1 MRYLVTVDEREI
13 SVEMDESGGDAAPQA
28 NVDGVRTPID
38 WRVVTAA
45 ARAVAGG
52 ADTAGHYSLLLGAS
66 SYDIYAR
73 PITTPDSADDEGA
86 QVYEITVGAR
96 TFTVTLRDERTQAL
110 GRLAG
115 GAHHSGDATI
125 RAPMPGLVSNV
136 LAQEGQ
142 EVARGQAIIVL
153 EAMKM
158 ENDLTTPRAGV
169 VKRVNVT
176 KGQTVNQGDT
186 LAIIGDPADATPSED
201 AESETESET
210 EMAD

>member
-1 MRYLVTVDEREI
+1 MRYLVTVDEREVRVAI
-13 SVEMDESGGDAAPQA
+13 EERQSSALPQA
-28 NVDGVRTPID
+28 DVDGVKAPID

-45 ARAVAGG
+45 ARALAGG
-52 ADTAGHYSLLLGAS
+52 ADTAGHYSLLLGAT

-73 PITTPDSADDEGA
+73 PLATPDDADEGA
-86 QVYEITVGAR
+86 QAYEVTVGAR

-115 GAHHSGDATI
+115 GAHHSGDAAI

-142 EVARGQAIIVL
+142 EVARGQAIVVL

-169 VKRVNVT
+169 VKRISVT
-176 KGQTVNQGDT
+176 KGQTVNQGET
-186 LAIIGDPADATPSED
+186 LAIIGDPAGAASDES
-201 AESETESET
+201 AEESDT
-210 EMAD
+210 DLTD

>member
-1 MRYLVTVDEREI
+1 MRYLVTVDEREV
-13 SVEMDESGGDAAPQA
+13 SVAIEESQSGALLQA
-28 NVDGVRTPID
+28 NVDDVKAPID
-38 WRVVTAA
+38 WSVVTAA
-45 ARAVAGG
+45 ARSLAGG
-52 ADTAGHYSLLLGAS
+52 ADTAGHYSLLLGAT

-73 PITTPDSADDEGA
+73 PIASPDDTDEGA
-86 QVYEITVGAR
+86 QAYEVTVGAR

-110 GRLAG
+110 GRLVG

-142 EVARGQAIIVL
+142 EVERGQAIVVL

-169 VKRVNVT
+169 IKRINVT
-176 KGQTVNQGDT
+176 KGQTVNQGET
-186 LAIIGDPADATPSED
+186 LAIIGDSGEAVSEEA
-201 AESETESET
+201 AEESDT
-210 EMAD
+210 DMAD

>member
-13 SVEMDESGGDAAPQA
+13 SVEMGESGDAAPQA
-28 NVDGVRTPID
+28 NVDGVVTPLD

-45 ARAVAGG
+45 VRAAAGG
-52 ADTAGHYSLLLGAS
+52 ADTAGHYSLLLGDQ

-73 PITTPDSADDEGA
+73 AVATPDGADDEGA
-86 QVYEITVGAR
+86 QAYEVTVGAR
-96 TFTVTLRDERTQAL
+96 TYTVTLRDERTQAL

-115 GAHHSGDATI
+115 AARHSGDAII

-142 EVARGQAIIVL
+142 EVARGQAVVVL

-158 ENDLTTPRAGV
+158 ENDLATPRAGV

-186 LAIIGDPADATPSED
+186 LAIIGDPAGSAPGED
-201 AESETESET
+201 TESET
-210 EMAD
+210 ETAD

>member
-1 MRYLVTVDEREI
+1 MRFLVNVDEREI
-13 SVEMDESGGDAAPQA
+13 SVALEEPDGPATRAD
-28 NVDGVRTPID
+28 VDGVTTPLD
-38 WRVVTAA
+38 WRVMGMA
-45 ARAVAGG
+45 ARSLAAGDG
-52 ADTAGHYSLLLGAS
+52 EAGHYSLLVGAT

-73 PITTPDSADDEGA
+73 PIAAEDAGAGA
-86 QVYEITVGAR
+86 QAYEITVGAR

-110 GRLAG
+110 AHLAG
-115 GAHHSGDATI
+115 GAHHTGDATI

-158 ENDLTTPRAGV
+158 ENDLATPRAGLV
-169 VKRVNVT
+169 RSIRVR

-186 LAIIGDPADATPSED
+186 LAIVGDPDGAVTPESDADDEI
-201 AESETESET
+201 
-210 EMAD
+210 AD

>member
-13 SVEMDESGGDAAPQA
+13 SVAVDEPDGAASHA
-28 NVDGVRTPID
+28 EVDGVATPVD
-38 WRVVTAA
+38 WRVISAA
-45 ARAVAGG
+45 ARAIASGE
-52 ADTAGHYSLLLGAS
+52 DTAGHYSLLLGAA
-66 SYDIYAR
+66 SYDVYAR
-73 PITTPDSADDEGA
+73 PIDASDDAGEGA
-86 QVYEITVGAR
+86 QAYEVTVGAR

-142 EVARGQAIIVL
+142 EVTRGQTVVVL

-158 ENDLTTPRAGV
+158 ENDLSATRAGI
-169 VKRVNVT
+169 VKSLRVAR
-176 KGQTVNQGDT
+176 GQTVAQGEA
-186 LAIIGDPADATPSED
+186 LAVIGDPAGAVSDEAIDENG
-201 AESETESET
+201 E
-210 EMAD
+210 

>member
-13 SVEMDESGGDAAPQA
+13 SVAVDEPDGAASHA
-28 NVDGVRTPID
+28 EVDGAATPVD
-38 WRVVTAA
+38 WRVISAA
-45 ARAVAGG
+45 ARAVASGE
-52 ADTAGHYSLLLGAS
+52 DTAGHYSLLLGAA
-66 SYDIYAR
+66 SYDVYAR
-73 PITTPDSADDEGA
+73 PIDAPDDAGEGA
-86 QVYEITVGAR
+86 QAYEVTVGAR

-115 GAHHSGDATI
+115 GARHSGDATI

-136 LAQEGQ
+136 LAQVGQ
-142 EVARGQAIIVL
+142 EVTRGQTVVVL

-158 ENDLTTPRAGV
+158 ENDLATPRAGI

-186 LAIIGDPADATPSED
+186 LAIIGDPDGAQAEEAN
-201 AESETESET
+201 AESDTDSV
-210 EMAD
+210 D

>member
-1 MRYLVTVDEREI
+1 MRYLVNVDEREI
-13 SVEMDESGGDAAPQA
+13 SVSVDEPDGSATQVE
-28 NVDGVRTPID
+28 VDGITTPVD

-45 ARAVAGG
+45 IRAATQGEN
-52 ADTAGHYSLLLGAS
+52 AAGHYSLLIGTA

-73 PITTPDSADDEGA
+73 PVEAPDGADEGA
-86 QVYEITVGAR
+86 QAYEVTVGAR

-115 GAHHSGDATI
+115 GAHHSGDVTI

-142 EVARGQAIIVL
+142 EVTRGQTIVVL

-158 ENDLTTPRAGV
+158 ENDLATPRAGI
-169 VKRVNVT
+169 VKRVSAV

-186 LAIIGDPADATPSED
+186 LAIIGDPDGATTDEASAEAE
-201 AESETESET
+201 AESETEA
-210 EMAD
+210 AD

>member
-13 SVEMDESGGDAAPQA
+13 SVAIEEPQGGALPQA
-28 NVDGVRTPID
+28 DVDGVKSPVD

-45 ARAVAGG
+45 ARAQASG
-52 ADTAGHYSLLLGAS
+52 ADTAGHYSLLLGGA

-73 PITTPDSADDEGA
+73 PIATTDDSAEGA
-86 QVYEITVGAR
+86 QAYEVTVGAR

-115 GAHHSGDATI
+115 GARHSGDATI

-142 EVARGQAIIVL
+142 EVTRGQAIVVL

-158 ENDLTTPRAGV
+158 ENDLTTPRAGI

-176 KGQTVNQGDT
+176 KGQTVNQGET
-186 LAIIGDPADATPSED
+186 LAIIGDPAGAAPDEAAE
-201 AESETESET
+201 ESETDT
-210 EMAD
+210 AD

>member
-13 SVEMDESGGDAAPQA
+13 SVAIEEPQGGALPQA
-28 NVDGVRTPID
+28 DVDGVKSPVD

-45 ARAVAGG
+45 ARALAGG
-52 ADTAGHYSLLLGAS
+52 ADTAGHYSLLLGDA

-73 PITTPDSADDEGA
+73 PIATTDDSTEDA
-86 QVYEITVGAR
+86 QAYEVTVGAR

-115 GAHHSGDATI
+115 GARHSGDATI

-142 EVARGQAIIVL
+142 EVTRGQAIVVL

-158 ENDLTTPRAGV
+158 ENDLTTPRAGI

-176 KGQTVNQGDT
+176 KGQTVNQGET
-186 LAIIGDPADATPSED
+186 LAIIGDPVGAMPDDAGE
-201 AESETESET
+201 ESETDT
-210 EMAD
+210 AV

>member
-1 MRYLVTVDEREI
+1 MRFLVTVDEHDI
-13 SVEMDESGGDAAPQA
+13 SVAVSEPDGPASQA
-28 NVDGVRTPID
+28 EVDGQATPVD
-38 WRVVTAA
+38 WRVVGAA
-45 ARAVAGG
+45 ARSLATG
-52 ADTAGHYSLLLGAS
+52 AEAGHYSLLVGVA

-73 PITTPDSADDEGA
+73 PIETLDGAEGA
-86 QVYEITVGAR
+86 QSYEITVGAR

-110 GRLAG
+110 ATLAG

-142 EVARGQAIIVL
+142 EVARGQAIVVL

-158 ENDLTTPRAGV
+158 ENDLATPRAGV
-169 VKRVNVT
+169 VKSVRVQ

-186 LAIIGDPADATPSED
+186 LAIVGDADNASATD
-201 AESETESET
+201 AGGDADTEV
-210 EMAD
+210 AD

>member
-1 MRYLVTVDEREI
+1 MRYLVTVDEREVRVAI
-13 SVEMDESGGDAAPQA
+13 EEPQSSALPQA
-28 NVDGVRTPID
+28 DVDGVKAPID

-45 ARAVAGG
+45 VRALAGG
-52 ADTAGHYSLLLGAS
+52 ADTAGHYSLLLGAT

-73 PITTPDSADDEGA
+73 PLATPDDADEGA
-86 QVYEITVGAR
+86 QAYEVTVGAR

-115 GAHHSGDATI
+115 GAHHSGDAAI

-142 EVARGQAIIVL
+142 EVARGQAIVVL

-169 VKRVNVT
+169 VKRISVT
-176 KGQTVNQGDT
+176 KGQTVNQGET
-186 LAIIGDPADATPSED
+186 LAIIGDPAGAASDES
-201 AESETESET
+201 AEESDT
-210 EMAD
+210 DLTD